1 MAANH
6 KLTKLLKGRTIN
18 GSSNSNDQMIISFT
32 DGSKMTIKTSGSS
45 NSGSTGGTVLKV
57 RQKDNELDLDME
69 GGPTLKIQTAEPT
82 SSVMVRDKAG
92 KLEYAD

>member
-6 KLTKLLKGRTIN
+6 KLTAAIKGRTIS
-18 GSSNSNDQMIISFT
+18 GTSNANNQMVISFT

-45 NSGSTGGTVLKV
+45 NSGSTGGTIEKV

-69 GGPTLKIQTAEPT
+69 GGSTMKIQTAEPT
-82 SSVMVRDKAG
+82 SSVILRDKDG